1 MGDAAML
8 ESPLISVIVPVYKVE
23 EYLARCV
30 DSILGQTYRNLEILL
45 VDDGSPDRC
54 GEICE
59 EYAARDTRIR
69 VIHKENG
76 GLSSARNA
84 AIDVAQGEYLGFVD
98 SDDWIEPETYEA
110 LLEMALQEN
119 VKLVCGGRYDVSSKT
134 GEKKVGLCPPK
145 REVIS
150 GEELCGRI
158 FTWDNVDSA
167 AWDKLYHRSLFRELR
182 YPLGMICEDM
192 PTTYRIALDAGRVR
206 MLIRPLYNYFH
217 RPGSITMTNFSAK
230 NFHACQ
236 HSRAVLE
243 DIRQNHPGLV
253 KQAEYFHV
261 YSVGAVLQRLDLA
274 GGDVKKQ
281 YATQYRELQREL
293 RGFVSF
299 LLTSSFPR
307 TQQRLT
313 WLLICANIYGPLR
326 RLYHLGR

>member
-1 MGDAAML
+1 MGETARE

-167 AWDKLYHRSLFRELR
+167 AWDKLYHRSLFREIR
-182 YPLGMICEDM
+182 YPLGKICEDI
-192 PTTYRIALDAGRVR
+192 PTTYRIALDAGRVG
-206 MLIRPLYNYFH
+206 MLKKPIYNYFH
-217 RPGSITMTNFSAK
+217 RPGSITMASFSAK
-230 NFHACQ
+230 NLHAAQ
-236 HSRAVLE
+236 HSRAVLA
-243 DIRQNHPGLV
+243 DIRQNHPGV
-253 KQAEYFHV
+253 AKQAEYFHV
-261 YSVGAVLQRLDLA
+261 LQLGHTLQLMDLA
-274 GGDVKKQ
+274 GGEVKKEF
-281 YATQYRELQREL
+281 APEYRELLREL
-293 RGFVSF
+293 RSFVPF
-299 LLTSSFPR
+299 LLTSPFPHA
-307 TQQRLT
+307 QQRLT
-313 WLLICANIYGPLR
+313 WLFICANAYGPLR
-326 RLYHLGR
+326 KLYHLGR